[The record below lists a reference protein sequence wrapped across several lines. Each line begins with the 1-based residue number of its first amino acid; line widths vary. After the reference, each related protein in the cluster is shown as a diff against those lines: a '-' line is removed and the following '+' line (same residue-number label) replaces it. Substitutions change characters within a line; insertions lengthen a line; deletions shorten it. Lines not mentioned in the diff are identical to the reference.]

1 MRGAF
6 GALVLALWSGLA
18 WGQLADGDYRTIVP
32 PGWDG
37 HTPLKLL
44 IFIHGWQSSAT
55 EALADGDVTG
65 PTARAGYLLVA
76 PDGLGKSWSLH
87 GAPAGKRDDVR
98 FVHDVLDDA
107 RKRWP
112 IDPRHVVAAGFSV
125 GASLVWEI
133 ACRDAAGF
141 TAFLPLS
148 GGFWVP
154 LPATCAFPVNF
165 RQTHGRADT
174 TFPLTG
180 RAIGQRLRQ
189 GNVLDGFARWRAVDG
204 CAVPPDQQTIDGD
217 LVCDVWRSCTSGR
230 SLQLCLHPGGHM
242 IEARHLAAGLAWAD
256 LLP

>member
-87 GAPAGKRDDVR
+87 GAPAGKRRDET
-98 FVHDVLDDA
+98 A
-107 RKRWP
+107 RG
-112 IDPRHVVAAGFSV
+112 H
-125 GASLVWEI
+125 
-133 ACRDAAGF
+133 
-141 TAFLPLS
+141 
-148 GGFWVP
+148 
-154 LPATCAFPVNF
+154 
-165 RQTHGRADT
+165 QTGSA
-174 TFPLTG
+174 
-180 RAIGQRLRQ
+180 GQRLDGSAKGADKR
-189 GNVLDGFARWRAVDG
+189 GNKER
-204 CAVPPDQQTIDGD
+204 
-217 LVCDVWRSCTSGR
+217 
-230 SLQLCLHPGGHM
+230 
-242 IEARHLAAGLAWAD
+242 
-256 LLP
+256 